1 MQAIWEND
9 KKIMI
14 HDVIKGTHEN
24 IGNRNIP
31 VYSIEFRD
39 RIVNMSLRYGHLIV
53 ATSNQCHIY
62 NERNWN
68 TPSIID
74 LRNNGRVTCIQQSR
88 R

>member
-1 MQAIWEND
+1 
-9 KKIMI
+9 MI
-14 HDVIKGTHEN
+14 YDVIKGTQEN
-24 IGNRNIP
+24 LGTFHSFIL
-31 VYSIEFRD
+31 YLEFRD
-39 RIVNMSLRYGHLIV
+39 RIVNISLRYGYLIV